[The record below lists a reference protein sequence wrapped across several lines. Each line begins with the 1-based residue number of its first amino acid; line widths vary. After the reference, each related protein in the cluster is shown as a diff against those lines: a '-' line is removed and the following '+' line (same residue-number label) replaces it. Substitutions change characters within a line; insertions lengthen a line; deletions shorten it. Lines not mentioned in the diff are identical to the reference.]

1 MTRTTIKLLGRVWP
15 MLLAALA
22 TACGPVPDDN
32 GGTNNGGG
40 NNNGGGENGGDY
52 VAPEVPETPVSA
64 NLFRVDYF
72 TTLEA
77 EGNYFTMRDA
87 GVASQFIGSQEAPRS
102 VAYMFDLCN
111 FTVGEKQPAVQMA
124 YDNKAYSFFLQTG
137 PTKAQTTEGTAMVSR
152 YASSSIVGTTG
163 ADGVNISGVTF
174 NVGLS
179 KSATLTFY
187 SARIESVEEVEKAV
201 EHFGVSWQNDGV
213 LIASVLADQ
222 KEAISSWLKSNFKG
236 YRVEFAESKG
246 TPYDVMVLCPA
257 MMVCRSIEQMKTIN
271 LPYWKVTMEKFF

>member
-1 MTRTTIKLLGRVWP
+1 

-22 TACGPVPDDN
+22 TACGPVPD
-32 GGTNNGGG
+32 NGGG
-40 NNNGGGENGGDY
+40 NTPGGGNNNGGDY

-111 FTVGEKQPAVQMA
+111 FTVGQKQPAVQMA
-124 YDNKAYSFFLQTG
+124 YDNKANSFFLQTG
-137 PTKAQTTEGTAMVSR
+137 PTMAQTTEGTAMVSR

-187 SARIESVEEVEKAV
+187 TARIESVEEVEKAV

-222 KEAISSWLKSNFKG
+222 KEAISSWLAASS
-236 YRVEFAESKG
+236 R
-246 TPYDVMVLCPA
+246 
-257 MMVCRSIEQMKTIN
+257 
-271 LPYWKVTMEKFF
+271 

>member
-1 MTRTTIKLLGRVWP
+1 MWP
-15 MLLAALA
+15 MLLMALA
-22 TACGPVPDDN
+22 TACGPVPDN
-32 GGTNNGGG
+32 GGGNTPGGG
-40 NNNGGGENGGDY
+40 NNNNGGDY

-72 TTLEA
+72 TTLES

-87 GVASQFIGSQEAPRS
+87 GVASQFIGTQAAPNS

-111 FTVGEKQPAVQMA
+111 FTVGQKQPAVQMA
-124 YDNKAYSFFLQTG
+124 YDNKAYSYFLQTG
-137 PTKAQTTEGTAMVSR
+137 PTMAQTTEGTAVVSR
-152 YASSSIVGTTG
+152 FATSSIVGTNG
-163 ADGVNISGVTF
+163 ADGVNISGVKF

-179 KSATLTFY
+179 KLATITFY
-187 SARIESVEEVEKAV
+187 SARLESVEEVEKAV

-222 KEAISSWLKSNFKG
+222 KEAISQWLAANFEG
-236 YRVEFAESKG
+236 FRVEFAQSEG

-257 MMVCRSIEQMKTIN
+257 MMVCRSIEPMKTIN